1 MKQFVRFSCRTAF
14 LTPRR
19 LPVLRPFS
27 QTVRFHSEEDFHDTM
42 AKEKDGKGKGQQL
55 KVPKGTKDWG
65 PQDMAIRDKIFET
78 IKTVFKRN
86 GGQTIDTCV

>member
-1 MKQFVRFSCRTAF
+1 MKQFLRFSCHQAV
-14 LTPRR
+14 LKPHR
-19 LPVLRPFS
+19 LSISRPFS
-27 QTVRFHSEEDFHDTM
+27 QIHPFQSKNFYDTM
-42 AKEKDGKGKGQQL
+42 AKDKDGKAKGQQL

-86 GGQTIDTCV
+86 GGQTIDT

>member
-1 MKQFVRFSCRTAF
+1 MKQFIRFSCRTASLTSRRSPIYRSF
-14 LTPRR
+14 LQ
-19 LPVLRPFS
+19 S
-27 QTVRFHSEEDFHDTM
+27 AHFHTEDFHDSM
-42 AKEKDGKGKGQQL
+42 AKEKDGKAKGQQL

-86 GGQTIDTCV
+86 GGQTIDT